1 MIRVKVNIP
10 VNSTDAVILIILA
23 VLFAG
28 GVRIVIGFFK
38 KSQKKASADRKRN
51 ESKSAG
57 AAKQQRVVVR
67 IGGMMCGMC
76 EAHIK
81 DAIRESVPE
90 AKHVSAS
97 AGRGEAEFTLDISNN
112 QPAAELLT
120 KLHEKIDPLG
130 YDVEDLRIQIVNA

>member
-1 MIRVKVNIP
+1 MKVNIP

-38 KSQKKASADRKRN
+38 KPQKKASADRKRN

-81 DAIRESVPE
+81 DAIRES
-90 AKHVSAS
+90 
-97 AGRGEAEFTLDISNN
+97 EAEFTLDVSNN